1 MKFKKNNAKKTILFM
16 LTMELLLIFA
26 LVVTLNCQ
34 DKKNHEQMLKYYPVV
49 TKSANEVDISTQ
61 SRVPDLEKDL
71 SNEIR
76 SVEPE
81 VRIYDNLEELARCV
95 QAEAGNQS
103 PEGKRMVAAVILN
116 RVDHADFPNTVKGVI
131 EQHRGIHYQFS
142 SFADG
147 SMKSAEPT
155 EGTYE
160 AIQLEISERKYPT
173 IFFFRTKRYSDY
185 GKPAWKFEDHY
196 FNTL

>member
-1 MKFKKNNAKKTILFM
+1 MKLKKNNAKKTILCM

-26 LVVTLNCQ
+26 LVVTLNWQ
-34 DKKNHEQMLKYYPVV
+34 DKKNHEQMLKYYPVA
-49 TKSANEVDISTQ
+49 TKSSKEVNTSLQ
-61 SRVPDLEKDL
+61 NRAPELEVDL

-76 SVEPE
+76 SAEPE
-81 VRIYDNLEELARCV
+81 VRTYDNLEEIARCV
-95 QAEAGNQS
+95 EAEAGNQS
-103 PEGKRMVAAVILN
+103 LEGKRMVAAVILN

-131 EQHRGIHYQFS
+131 EQHRGIHYQFT
-142 SFADG
+142 SFVDG
-147 SMKSAEPT
+147 SMKTVNPT
-155 EGTYE
+155 ESTYE